1 VAGSTLTIA
10 LQDGF
15 ENDSVVVR
23 VDGEV
28 VIQETGVRTDQRIG
42 LAYAIDVPLPDRA
55 VVIDVQVPTR
65 SLRARHEL
73 SPATATSVGISL
85 LDNQI
90 VFRSSPTPFG
100 YA

>member
-1 VAGSTLTIA
+1 MAESTLTIA

-15 ENDSVVVR
+15 ENDSVVVT
-23 VDGEV
+23 VA
-28 VIQETGVRTDQRIG
+28 VIEETGVRTDQRIG

-65 SLRARHEL
+65 SLHASHEL
-73 SPATATSVGISL
+73 PTTTATSVGISL
-85 LDNQI
+85 LDNEI

>member
-1 VAGSTLTIA
+1 MAESTLTIA

-15 ENDSVVVR
+15 ENDSVVVT
-23 VDGEV
+23 VAGDV
-28 VIQETGVRTDQRIG
+28 VIEETGVRTDQRIG

-55 VVIDVQVPTR
+55 QVPTR
-65 SLRARHEL
+65 SLHASHEL
-73 SPATATSVGISL
+73 PTTTATSVGISL
-85 LDNQI
+85 LDNEI

>member
-1 VAGSTLTIA
+1 MVTLA

-15 ENDSVVVR
+15 ENDSVVVS

-28 VIQETGVRTDQRIG
+28 VIEEGAVRTDERIG
-42 LAYAIDVPLPDRA
+42 LAYALDVAVPDRP
-55 VVIDVQVPTR
+55 VVIQVQVPTR
-65 SLRARHEL
+65 GLQASHEL
-73 SPATATSVGISL
+73 APAATTSVGISL
-85 LDNQI
+85 LGGQI

>member
-1 VAGSTLTIA
+1 MAQSTLTIA

-23 VDGEV
+23 VDGEL
-28 VIQETGVRTDQRIG
+28 VIEETGVRTDQRIG
-42 LAYAIDVPLPDRA
+42 LAYAIDVPLPDRP
-55 VVIDVQVPTR
+55 VVIDVQVPTQ
-65 SLRARHEL
+65 SLRASHEL

-85 LDNQI
+85 LDNEI
-90 VFRSSPTPFG
+90 AFRSSPTPFG

>member
-1 VAGSTLTIA
+1 MAESTLTIA

-15 ENDSVVVR
+15 ENDSVVVT
-23 VDGEV
+23 VAGDV
-28 VIQETGVRTDQRIG
+28 VIEETGFRTDQRIG

-65 SLRARHEL
+65 SLHASHEL
-73 SPATATSVGISL
+73 PTTTATSVGISL
-85 LDNQI
+85 LDNEI

>member
-1 VAGSTLTIA
+1 MLTLA

-15 ENDSVVVR
+15 ENDSVVVS

-28 VIQETGVRTDQRIG
+28 VIENAAVRTDERIG
-42 LAYAIDVPLPDRA
+42 LAYAVDVPLPDRA
-55 VVIDVQVPTR
+55 VVIDVQVPSQ
-65 SLRARHEL
+65 SLHVSHEL
-73 SPATATSVGISL
+73 SPATTTSVGISL
-85 LDNQI
+85 LDGQI

>member
-23 VDGEV
+23 VDDAV
-28 VIQETGVRTDQRIG
+28 VIQQTGVRTDQRIG
-42 LAYAIDVPLPDRA
+42 LAYAIDVPLPDRPA
-55 VVIDVQVPTR
+55 IIDVQVPTR
-65 SLRARHEL
+65 SLGARHEL

-85 LDNQI
+85 LDNEI

>member
-1 VAGSTLTIA
+1 VTEATLTIA

-15 ENDSVVVR
+15 ENDGVVVR
-23 VDGEV
+23 VDGEI
-28 VIQETGVRTDQRIG
+28 VIEETGVRTDQRIG

-65 SLRARHEL
+65 SLRASHEL

-85 LDNQI
+85 LDNEI